1 MKAGNQLVAGQYNW
15 VEEILQFKRSEDA
28 QQKNQAR
35 DQRAYD
41 AFFGQGYGYQEAEK
55 IALAW
60 GLKDAGE
67 AKLKA
72 GTFLTTVSQIS

>member
-1 MKAGNQLVAGQYNW
+1 MAGQYNW